1 MKRKIRD
8 VIENLDWRIYEDETN
23 IELEKY
29 SPLGEDFIFSV
40 DNNNNIV
47 GQIIDYAENFDTD
60 EHAEMYINIRGERGV
75 PNSIKDL
82 IEDAQDIKQMLL
94 ELANEL
100 KKETEK
106 QDRKYYIEITDWDS
120 IGEKNEVIMSS
131 ELFHTREECLN
142 WAEKI
147 ATLASNY
154 SINLITID
162 IYNKRNDIVEVENID
177 YVLKGEE

>member
-1 MKRKIRD
+1 MKKKIRD
-8 VIENLDWRIYEDETN
+8 IIENLGWNVYEGETD

-29 SPLGEDFIFSV
+29 SPLGEDFIFSIG
-40 DNNNNIV
+40 NNGNIV
-47 GQIIDYAENFDTD
+47 EQVIDYAENFDTN

-82 IEDAQDIKQMLL
+82 IEDAEDIKQMLL

-106 QDRKYYIEITDWDS
+106 KDKKYYVEITDWDN

-131 ELFHTREECLN
+131 ELFDTREECLN
-142 WAEKI
+142 WASKVKK
-147 ATLASNY
+147 LASNY

-162 IYNKRNDIVEVENID
+162 IYNNRNDIVEVENIN
-177 YVLKGEE
+177 YILKGE

>member
-1 MKRKIRD
+1 MKNKIRD
-8 VIENLDWRIYEDETN
+8 IIENLDWNIYEDETDV
-23 IELEKY
+23 ELEKY
-29 SPLGEDFIFSV
+29 SPLGEDFIFSI
-40 DNNNNIV
+40 DNNDNIV
-47 GQIIDYAENFDTD
+47 EQIIDYAENFDTD

-106 QDRKYYIEITDWDS
+106 QDKKYYVEITDWDS

-131 ELFHTREECLN
+131 ELFDTREKCLD
-142 WAEKI
+142 WASKVKK
-147 ATLASNY
+147 LASNY

-162 IYNKRNDIVEVENID
+162 IYNNRNDIVEVENID
-177 YVLKGEE
+177 YVLKGE

>member
-1 MKRKIRD
+1 MKKKIRD
-8 VIENLDWRIYEDETN
+8 IIENLGWNVYEGETD

-29 SPLGEDFIFSV
+29 SPLGEDFIFSIV
-40 DNNNNIV
+40 NNNNIV
-47 GQIIDYAENFDTD
+47 EQIIDYAENFDTD

-82 IEDAQDIKQMLL
+82 IKDAEDIKQMLL

-106 QDRKYYIEITDWDS
+106 QDKKYYVEITDWDS

-131 ELFHTREECLN
+131 ELFDTREECLN
-142 WAEKI
+142 WASKVKK
-147 ATLASNY
+147 LASNY

-162 IYNKRNDIVEVENID
+162 IYNNRNDIVEVENVD
-177 YVLKGEE
+177 YILKGE

>member
-1 MKRKIRD
+1 MNKKIKNI
-8 VIENLDWRIYEDETN
+8 IENLGWNIYEDESD

-29 SPLGEDFIFSV
+29 SPLGEDFIFSI

-47 GQIIDYAENFDTD
+47 EQIVDYAEDFDVD
-60 EHAEMYINIRGERGV
+60 EHAEMYINIRGEGGV

-100 KKETEK
+100 KKETKK
-106 QDRKYYIEITDWDS
+106 QDKKYYIEITDWDS
-120 IGEKNEVIMSS
+120 IGEKNEIIMSS
-131 ELFHTREECLN
+131 ELFDTREECFN
-142 WAEKI
+142 WANKVKK
-147 ATLASNY
+147 LANNY

-162 IYNKRNDIVEVENID
+162 IYNNKKDILEINNID
-177 YVLKGEE
+177 YILKGK

>member
-1 MKRKIRD
+1 MKKKIRD
-8 VIENLDWRIYEDETN
+8 IIENLDWDVYEDETD

-29 SPLGEDFIFSV
+29 SPLGEDFIFSI
-40 DNNNNIV
+40 NNNDNIV
-47 GQIIDYAENFDTD
+47 EQIIDYAENFDTN
-60 EHAEMYINIRGERGV
+60 EHAEMYINIRGEKGV

-82 IEDAQDIKQMLL
+82 IEDAEDIKQMLL

-106 QDRKYYIEITDWDS
+106 KDKKYYVEITDWDN

-131 ELFHTREECLN
+131 ELFDTREKCLD
-142 WAEKI
+142 WASKVKK
-147 ATLASNY
+147 LASNY

-162 IYNKRNDIVEVENID
+162 IYNNRNDIVEIENID
-177 YVLKGEE
+177 YVLKGE